1 MDASGLKEEK
11 ELFVENDEVKDDEGV
26 VVVEVEEGNVVV
38 EELGVKEEEKEELGW
53 KEAGE
58 NDAGVKEAGENE
70 AGANEEEKDVVVV
83 EGVEAEGKELVA
95 KELLVERE
103 EGAKDPFGLISGNS
117 VDDFVSELK
126 VESPEDVRLEGEKPE
141 GESPEGERV
150 EGDRLE
156 GFVKEDNETGETKDP
171 NKFCCS

>member
-1 MDASGLKEEK
+1 LDASGLKEEK

-26 VVVEVEEGNVVV
+26 VVEEGYVVA

-58 NDAGVKEAGENE
+58 NDAGVKE

-126 VESPEDVRLEGEKPE
+126 VESPEDVRLEADRLEGEK
-141 GESPEGERV
+141 PEGERV